1 MIIAPDLYYD
11 AGIAIQNENIPQTVE
26 FIRKT
31 WSDLFPD
38 YYFNYEFLDQHLQS
52 LYESEQRQLTL
63 FRIFS
68 GISIFIGCLGL
79 LGLVSFM
86 ATQKLKEI
94 GVRKVFGASVAGIL
108 GIFSREFV
116 RLVII
121 AFAIAAPV
129 AWYVMDLWLQNF
141 EYHISIHWSVYAI
154 GLLITVLIALA
165 TVAYRSVRAGLANP
179 IESLRA
185 E

>member
-1 MIIAPDLYYD
+1 
-11 AGIAIQNENIPQTVE
+11 
-26 FIRKT
+26 
-31 WSDLFPD
+31 
-38 YYFNYEFLDQHLQS
+38 
-52 LYESEQRQLTL
+52 
-63 FRIFS
+63 
-68 GISIFIGCLGL
+68 
-79 LGLVSFM
+79 M